1 MLCEAITQIQSV
13 TAIFLFDFSSYLH
26 ILLDLSHLLW
36 SHHLLSLF
44 FILGLFIELG
54 PFRLDGENL
63 EQIKINPYSWH
74 YAANLLF
81 IDQPVGTGMSYTRK
95 NGYAGSDEAVNIHF
109 YKFLN
114 EFFKLH
120 ERYTSVVNGR
130 KTSRKFFMSGESHA
144 GHYIPSMAAHILKE
158 NERIMSTAAG
168 STDDVFID
176 IKGIALGNPWTD
188 PYNQYDVSEIA
199 HGMGLISQGQKNK
212 LKEKNRECK
221 EQLKQGHFNQKSCF
235 ALLDDVVDSTSI
247 AGSHKVLMYDSRR
260 FVHSTSVFPPG
271 HEALEKYLNKPE
283 VRVAIHATSARHRYI
298 ECADPPF
305 YALSHQDGK
314 GVTNEL
320 ISVINSNVKL
330 LLYSGQYDIICNHL
344 GSEKMLREL
353 AWNGRDQ
360 WLAAQPG
367 VWTVDKQP
375 AGYVKSYGNLQSL
388 LGTYVQ
394 FFLSFYIFSIF
405 SFFYLLCYFFS
416 QF

>member
-1 MLCEAITQIQSV
+1 MKNKEIVVKIRYEKILYETIRQYDMLYP
-13 TAIFLFDFSSYLH
+13 IFFYLILSQTIFSYL
-26 ILLDLSHLLW
+26 IFTT
-36 SHHLLSLF
+36 LSLF

-168 STDDVFID
+168 SGDDVFID

-388 LGTYVQ
+388 LGTYVRT
-394 FFLSFYIFSIF
+394 YGT
-405 SFFYLLCYFFS
+405 
-416 QF
+416 